1 VDEPEGFFPERE
13 LLAYRRSLLRAQHEP
28 GAAARQ
34 NRFPWWVLPLGM
46 SPVSIVW
53 LSIQRLDTP
62 HSHLPPTL
70 LFGSALLVTCAL
82 ILAVL
87 GIGVGI
93 YRGLQALMPF
103 TRE

>member
-1 VDEPEGFFPERE
+1 MDESGGFFPERE
-13 LLAYRRSLLRAQHEP
+13 LLAYRRSLLRAAPEAA
-28 GAAARQ
+28 AAARR

-53 LSIQRLDTP
+53 LSIHRLDTP

-82 ILAVL
+82 TLAVL

-93 YRGLQALMPF
+93 YRGLRTLMGF